1 MSQSFKSCCFLA
13 LLPFLTNGL
22 YAQDYGYAPRDYSIV
37 PPTPEV
43 ASLLDF
49 KEFPIDYFRGIPEIS
64 YPIFTLKCGSIT
76 IPITLSYH
84 GGGIRNMQQY
94 GNAGLGWDVTYGA
107 VIGHNVNGF
116 PDDAKRDPSNIHGLW
131 HLTDAEKDF
140 RKKLIAKRFDYDPS
154 DISVFR
160 NELYWQSIEGQRHI
174 EGRTDLANDLY
185 TISGLG
191 LSAVFAYD
199 DNKNIIVSSDTPLMI
214 SKASDLPKINDGG
227 CDAYGLEVRDYNG
240 LNYKFM
246 TLDRSRYDYNHGD
259 PDVTQLSDSIYYTSA
274 WHISE
279 VRDPSDN
286 VIKYSYIKSPRS
298 IIESSSRVVRRFIDP
313 ELNRYHLQSLSSS
326 TGTIYYPNVIDEI
339 TDGKIKVKFE
349 YVIEDGYNGFEF
361 SYKKVPL
368 INKIIISDVNGSER
382 VFSFQY
388 FKDSSKV
395 PLLLSIKDQGTAI
408 LKFDYDNGGVS
419 DWRFYY
425 DSQDFGGYNNELSQG
440 TIVPTINDVGDSA
453 DRNVYPEAARK
464 GSLKRITY
472 PTGGTTDLEW
482 ESNTFSHIG
491 PHEYSG
497 IINGTNTLSV
507 VKDTLRMCMDENYKK
522 LTIKDWSVTSSH
534 RVMIDLKEYFCMN
547 PALIALTEYEEDHS
561 FYIDNYTDKNKPVYP
576 HVRFKRQGDNNY
588 NKVIFLDKSTIEK
601 SDDLLELFLTPG
613 IYDVELVY
621 PTEINGAKADLEANM
636 RYYDSLAGKI
646 YLYRTKTMQNVNPDK
661 NNNLWCGLR
670 IKRITSS
677 AADGEEPIRK
687 DFYYNTA
694 FDPYMTSGTVQML
707 PEYNYHNYMTFQSEM
722 YEPGQPIYC
731 KVTQIN
737 NVGTSAFPGTPLG
750 NFSSIEYPEIAT
762 RLSKSDRFEPD
773 GYLHYMAEKY
783 YYTSSRTSSNMDEN
797 EFPFKD
803 LQPVGAR
810 MITSRSHHRGLLS
823 KKVVGDPMGY
833 NTQSVSYQYNV
844 FEPQSPPIL
853 TTSAFIL
860 CDFTRT
866 PSWVKYGGFDYGIG
880 KYSLI
885 PYNKTTAS
893 ETVEESNGIISEKRY
908 EYFYDT
914 YTSNLDYG
922 LVKSVSSTT
931 SEGNSVSTY
940 YTYLHGN
947 INGEYMFLPEQ
958 ETEVTVVDGKIVSAV
973 RNEYDPATR
982 LLLRKYE
989 LPDNY
994 NGTNL
999 LSANQR
1005 TTAAQTQAIS
1015 ELAYEYR
1022 YNQNGN
1028 LIEIKYRGIPLA
1040 LYLWGYNGLYP
1051 VIEAAGV
1058 SYDTLRAGLLSAGMT
1073 AQQIDGRAIDTQ
1085 MQIKTVSDRLRS
1097 SLPEA
1102 SVSSI
1107 AYHWLLGIIEM
1118 TDGTGRSTTYDYDT
1132 RGRLVEVRDFNNYLI
1147 QKYNYNT
1154 YSYGQN

>member
-1 MSQSFKSCCFLA
+1 MSRYLKSYCLLA
-13 LLPFLTNGL
+13 LLPFLVHGL

-43 ASLLDF
+43 SSLLDF
-49 KEFPIDYFRGIPEIS
+49 KEFPIDYFRGIPEIC

-84 GGGIRNMQQY
+84 GGGIRNAQQY

-116 PDDAKRDPSNIHGLW
+116 PDDAKRDPDNIHGLW

-140 RKKLIAKRFDYDPS
+140 RNKMIAKRFDYDPS

-160 NELYWQSIEGQRHI
+160 NELYWQTIEGQRHI

-199 DNKNIIVSSDTPLMI
+199 DNKNIIVSSDSPLTI
-214 SKASDLPKINDGG
+214 SRASDLPKVTDGG

-240 LNYKFM
+240 LNYRFM

-259 PDVTQLSDSIYYTSA
+259 PDVTQLTDSVYYTSA

-279 VRDPSDN
+279 VSDLSGN
-286 VIKYSYIKSPRS
+286 KISYSYIKAPWSFS
-298 IIESSSRVVRRFIDP
+298 GSSTKVVRRLYIM
-313 ELNRYHLQSLSSS
+313 ELDKFNMSDLSSA
-326 TGTIYYPNVIDEI
+326 TGTIYHPNVINEI
-339 TDGKIKVKFE
+339 TDGSIKVKFE
-349 YVIEDGYNGFEF
+349 YVIDDGFDGISF
-361 SYKKVPL
+361 STKKVPL
-368 INKIIISDVNGSER
+368 INRIVISDKNGSER

-388 FKDSSKV
+388 YKDSSNV
-395 PLLLSIKDQGTAI
+395 PLLLSVKDQEITV
-408 LKFDYDNGGVS
+408 LKFDYDDGGVS

-425 DSQDFGGYNNELSQG
+425 DSQDFGGYNNEISQG
-440 TIVPTINDVGDSA
+440 TLVPTVYYIGDGA

-482 ESNTFSHIG
+482 ESNTFSHVG
-491 PHEYSG
+491 PHEYVGSV
-497 IINGTNTLSV
+497 NGTNTLSV
-507 VKDTLRMCMDENYKK
+507 TKDTLRMCMDERYKR
-522 LTIKDWSVTSSH
+522 LTLNNWNITSSH
-534 RVMIDLKEYFCMN
+534 RVTIDIKEYFCLN
-547 PALIALTEYEEDHS
+547 PALIALTEYENDHS
-561 FYIDNYTDKNKPVYP
+561 FYLENYTDKNKPIYP
-576 HVRFKRQGDNNY
+576 HVRFKKQGDDDY
-588 NKVIFLDKSTIEK
+588 CKVIFLDKSTIEG
-601 SDDLLELFLTPG
+601 SDGLMELYLTPG
-613 IYDVELVY
+613 LYDVELVY
-621 PTEINGAKADLEANM
+621 PTEIAGAKADLESNM

-646 YLYRTKTMQNVNPDK
+646 FLYRTNTMESVNPDK

-677 AADGEEPIRK
+677 ASDGEEPIRK
-687 DFYYNTA
+687 DFYYNA
-694 FDPYMTSGTVQML
+694 SYDPNLTSGTVQML
-707 PEYNYHNYMTFQSEM
+707 PEYFYHNYLTLRSAQ
-722 YEPGQPIYC
+722 YELDQAILDVVIEVG
-731 KVTQIN
+731 

-750 NFSSIEYPEIAT
+750 NYSSIEYPEVAT
-762 RLSKSDRFEPD
+762 RLSRSDRMEPD
-773 GYLHYMAEKY
+773 GYLNYMAEKY
-783 YYTSSRTSSNMDEN
+783 FYTSSRTSSNMDEN
-797 EFPFKD
+797 DFPFKKF
-803 LQPVGAR
+803 QPVGAR
-810 MITSRSHHRGLLS
+810 MLTSKSHRRGLLS
-823 KKVVGDPMGY
+823 KKIVGDPMGF
-833 NTQSVSYQYNV
+833 NTQSVSYQYNIH
-844 FEPQSPPIL
+844 EPISTPLL
-853 TTSAFIL
+853 TTSAFTL

-866 PSWVKYGGFDYGIG
+866 PSWVTYGGYDYSIG
-880 KYSLI
+880 KYTLI

-947 INGEYMFLPEQ
+947 INGEFMFLPEQ
-958 ETEVTVVDGKIVSAV
+958 ETEVTVVDGKTVSAV
-973 RNEYDPATR
+973 RNEYDPATH

-994 NGTNL
+994 NGGSL
-999 LSANQR
+999 LSTNQR
-1005 TTAAQTQAIS
+1005 TTTAQTQAIS

-1040 LYLWGYNGLYP
+1040 SYLWGYNGLYP

-1073 AQQIDGRAIDTQ
+1073 VQQIDGRAIDTQ

-1102 SVSSI
+1102 TISSI